1 MIKEFYSRYRELI
14 LYGIIGCFCAALDFG
29 IYTFLGLWIPYLW
42 ANVISVHVGIVCSFL
57 LNRQYNFK
65 VKDCPAKRFAIFYL
79 VGIIGLGLSEIL
91 IYLMAKKMGMD
102 YIVAKLLTIVV
113 VALCQFL
120 VNKFIT
126 FKKVA

>member
-1 MIKEFYSRYRELI
+1 MIKELYCRYRELI
-14 LYGIIGCFCAALDFG
+14 IYGVIGCFCAALDFG
-29 IYTFLGLWIPYLW
+29 FYTLLGLWIPYLW
-42 ANVISVHVGIVCSFL
+42 ANVISVQAGIFCSFL

-65 VKDCPAKRFAIFYL
+65 VKDRPIQRFAIFYL
-79 VGIIGLGLSEIL
+79 VGLTGLGLSEIL